1 MPHTHKPHA
10 RLMRLPAC
18 SLLDQMLIERVEHPE
33 RSRQLD
39 AKIKKHFEKKVA
51 ILILDMAGFSRLVQ
65 RYGIL
70 HYLSM
75 IRRMRRVVAPVVQ
88 GHQGIII
95 KCEADNV
102 FAVFLNPDDAIAA
115 AIDINHDLNV
125 ANLATPDESDI
136 YAELGIGYGNTLLAC
151 DDLYGDE
158 MNLACKLGED
168 TADKG
173 EILITAAAMKNCKKK
188 WKTKSFELTV
198 SGVNM
203 KAYKIQEKI

>member
-1 MPHTHKPHA
+1 M
-10 RLMRLPAC
+10 
-18 SLLDQMLIERVEHPE
+18 
-33 RSRQLD
+33 
-39 AKIKKHFEKKVA
+39 
-51 ILILDMAGFSRLVQ
+51 
-65 RYGIL
+65 
-70 HYLSM
+70 
-75 IRRMRRVVAPVVQ
+75 
-88 GHQGIII
+88 
-95 KCEADNV
+95 

-203 KAYKIQEKI
+203 KAYKIQEKN